1 MSVSHFVSGSGV
13 LLLGWLGVTFVREVP
28 ERPYPNLGR
37 GSVPISARHHAPP
50 ANEMAAAVP
59 ASATDLAVQPPLQ

>member
-13 LLLGWLGVTFVREVP
+13 LLLGWLVVTFVREVP

-50 ANEMAAAVP
+50 ANEMAA
-59 ASATDLAVQPPLQ
+59 SATDLAAQPPLQ